1 MQKAIL
7 VAQGNDLNTINNSL
21 DELNN
26 LLNTIGIN
34 ELVRFTQKLNK
45 PNNKTY
51 LGPGKIEELIEYIKV
66 EKPDYVVFD
75 DELTPLM
82 LFNLEKILSVPILDR
97 TSVILE
103 IFKIQASSPLSKL
116 EVELARLKYM
126 LPRIESMSDDITFD
140 RQGGVN
146 NKGKGETKLELD
158 KRILQNKII
167 VCEKK
172 IEEIKKRTILNQNK
186 RKKEN
191 IKNIA
196 LVGYTNAGKSSTMN
210 ALVDYVNKYE
220 YKNNLK
226 ADFVE
231 AEDKLFKTLSTSIKK
246 LTYKNV
252 SFYLSDTIGFI
263 NKLPHI
269 LVNSFYA
276 TLMEAKN
283 ADLLIIVLD
292 ISTINFAKE
301 YRTTLETLRALN
313 ITNTPILLL
322 LNKADK
328 IEAES
333 LQVDSNIDNLI
344 YSNKEI
350 KYQQALLDYIYN
362 FLTKDYTILDL
373 RVPYT
378 SFKITSLIEENTTVI
393 SKTYVDTYVIYKVNA
408 PSSLIKEL
416 ELYKTDEIIN

>member
-7 VAQGNDLNTINNSL
+7 VAQGNDINTINNSL

-45 PNNKTY
+45 SNNKTY
-51 LGPGKIEELIEYIKV
+51 LGPGKIEELVEYIKV
-66 EKPDYVVFD
+66 EEPDYVVFD
-75 DELTPLM
+75 DELNPLM
-82 LFNLEKILSVPILDR
+82 LFNLEKIISVPILDR
-97 TSVILE
+97 TRVILE

-116 EVELARLKYM
+116 EVELANLKYM
-126 LPRIESMSDDITFD
+126 LPRIESLSDDITFD

-210 ALVDYVNKYE
+210 ALVDYLNKCE

-322 LNKADK
+322 LNKVDK

-408 PSSLIKEL
+408 PSYLIKEL

>member
-7 VAQGNDLNTINNSL
+7 VAQGNDINTINNSL
-21 DELNN
+21 DELKN

-51 LGPGKIEELIEYIKV
+51 LGPGKIEELVEYIKV
-66 EKPDYVVFD
+66 EEPDYVVFD
-75 DELTPLM
+75 DELNPLM
-82 LFNLEKILSVPILDR
+82 LFNLEKIISVPILDR
-97 TSVILE
+97 TRVILE

-116 EVELARLKYM
+116 EVELANLKYM
-126 LPRIESMSDDITFD
+126 LPRIESLSDDITFD

-210 ALVDYVNKYE
+210 ALVDYLNKYE

-322 LNKADK
+322 LNKVDK

-378 SFKITSLIEENTTVI
+378 SFKITSQIEENTTVI

-408 PSSLIKEL
+408 PSYLIKEL

>member
-82 LFNLEKILSVPILDR
+82 LFNLEKIISVPILDR

-210 ALVDYVNKYE
+210 ALVDYLNKYE

-226 ADFVE
+226 ADFVG

-344 YSNKEI
+344 YSNKDP
-350 KYQQALLDYIYN
+350 KYQQALLNYIYN

-393 SKTYVDTYVIYKVNA
+393 SKTYVDTYVIYKVNVP
-408 PSSLIKEL
+408 PSLLKEL
-416 ELYKTDEIIN
+416 ELYKIDEIIN

>member
-82 LFNLEKILSVPILDR
+82 LFNLEKIISVPILDR

-210 ALVDYVNKYE
+210 ALVDYLNKYE

-226 ADFVE
+226 ADFVG

-393 SKTYVDTYVIYKVNA
+393 SKTYVDTYVIYKVNV
-408 PSSLIKEL
+408 PSSLVKEL

>member
-7 VAQGNDLNTINNSL
+7 VAQGNDINTINNSL

-51 LGPGKIEELIEYIKV
+51 LGPGKIEELVEYIKV
-66 EKPDYVVFD
+66 EEPDYVVFD
-75 DELTPLM
+75 DELSPLM
-82 LFNLEKILSVPILDR
+82 LFNLEKAISVPILDR
-97 TSVILE
+97 TRVILE

-116 EVELARLKYM
+116 EVELANLKYM
-126 LPRIESMSDDITFD
+126 LPRIESLSDDITFD

-210 ALVDYVNKYE
+210 ALVDYLNKYE

-276 TLMEAKN
+276 TLLEAKN

-322 LNKADK
+322 LNKVDK

-378 SFKITSLIEENTTVI
+378 SFKITSQIEENTTVI

-408 PSSLIKEL
+408 PSYLIKEL

>member
-82 LFNLEKILSVPILDR
+82 LFNLEKIISVPILDR

-210 ALVDYVNKYE
+210 ALVDYLNKYE

-344 YSNKEI
+344 YSNKDP

-393 SKTYVDTYVIYKVNA
+393 SKTYVDTYVIYKVNVP
-408 PSSLIKEL
+408 PSLLKEL

>member
-51 LGPGKIEELIEYIKV
+51 LGPGKIEELVQYIKV
-66 EKPDYVVFD
+66 EEPDYVVFD

-82 LFNLEKILSVPILDR
+82 LFNLEKIISVPILDR

-103 IFKIQASSPLSKL
+103 IFKNQASSPLSKL
-116 EVELARLKYM
+116 EVELANLKYM
-126 LPRIESMSDDITFD
+126 LPRIESLSDDITFD

-210 ALVDYVNKYE
+210 ALVDYLNKYE

-276 TLMEAKN
+276 TLLEAKN

-328 IEAES
+328 IDAES

-344 YSNKEI
+344 YSNKDP

>member
-7 VAQGNDLNTINNSL
+7 VAQGNDINTINNSL
-21 DELNN
+21 DELKN

-51 LGPGKIEELIEYIKV
+51 LGPGKIEELVEYIKV
-66 EKPDYVVFD
+66 EEPDYVVFD
-75 DELTPLM
+75 DELNPLM
-82 LFNLEKILSVPILDR
+82 LFNLEKIISVPILDR
-97 TSVILE
+97 TRVILE

-116 EVELARLKYM
+116 EVELANLKYM
-126 LPRIESMSDDITFD
+126 LPRIESLSDDITFD

-210 ALVDYVNKYE
+210 ALVDYLNKYE

-276 TLMEAKN
+276 TLLEAKN

-322 LNKADK
+322 LNKVDK

-378 SFKITSLIEENTTVI
+378 SFKITSQIEENTTVI

-408 PSSLIKEL
+408 PSYLIKEL

>member
-7 VAQGNDLNTINNSL
+7 VAQGNDLNAINNSL

-26 LLNTIGIN
+26 LLNTIGIH

-51 LGPGKIEELIEYIKV
+51 LGPGKVQELVEYIKV
-66 EKPDYVVFD
+66 EEPDYVVFD
-75 DELTPLM
+75 DELSPLM
-82 LFNLEKILSVPILDR
+82 IFNLEKIINVPILDR
-97 TSVILE
+97 TRVILE
-103 IFKIQASSPLSKL
+103 IFKLEASSPLSKL
-116 EVELARLKYM
+116 EVELANLKYM
-126 LPRIESMSDDITFD
+126 LPRIESLSDDITFD

-210 ALVDYVNKYE
+210 ALVDYLNKNE

-226 ADFVE
+226 ADYVE

-276 TLMEAKN
+276 TLLEAKN

-328 IEAES
+328 IDVES

-344 YSNKEI
+344 YSNKDS

-408 PSSLIKEL
+408 PSSLVKEL

>member
-7 VAQGNDLNTINNSL
+7 VAQGNDINTINNSL
-21 DELNN
+21 DELKN

-51 LGPGKIEELIEYIKV
+51 LGPGKIEELVEYIKV
-66 EKPDYVVFD
+66 EEPDYVVFD
-75 DELTPLM
+75 DELSPLM
-82 LFNLEKILSVPILDR
+82 LFNLEKAISVPILDR
-97 TSVILE
+97 TRVILE

-116 EVELARLKYM
+116 EVELANLKYM
-126 LPRIESMSDDITFD
+126 LPRIESLSDDITFD

-210 ALVDYVNKYE
+210 ALVDYLNKCE

-276 TLMEAKN
+276 TLLEAKN

-322 LNKADK
+322 LNKVDK

-378 SFKITSLIEENTTVI
+378 SFKITSQIEENTTVI

-408 PSSLIKEL
+408 PSYLIKEL

>member
-7 VAQGNDLNTINNSL
+7 VAQGNDINTINNSL
-21 DELNN
+21 DELKN

-51 LGPGKIEELIEYIKV
+51 LGPGKIEELVEYIKV
-66 EKPDYVVFD
+66 EEPDYVVFD
-75 DELTPLM
+75 DELSPLM
-82 LFNLEKILSVPILDR
+82 LFNLEKAISVPILDR
-97 TSVILE
+97 TRVILE

-116 EVELARLKYM
+116 EVELANLKYM
-126 LPRIESMSDDITFD
+126 LPRIESLSDDITFD

-210 ALVDYVNKYE
+210 ALVDYLNKYE

-276 TLMEAKN
+276 TLLEAKN

-322 LNKADK
+322 LNKVDK

-408 PSSLIKEL
+408 PSYLIKEL

>member
-7 VAQGNDLNTINNSL
+7 VAQGNDINTINNSL
-21 DELNN
+21 DELKN

-51 LGPGKIEELIEYIKV
+51 LGPGKIEELVEYIKV
-66 EKPDYVVFD
+66 EEPDYVVFD
-75 DELTPLM
+75 DELSPLM
-82 LFNLEKILSVPILDR
+82 LFNLEKAISVPILDR
-97 TSVILE
+97 TRVILE

-116 EVELARLKYM
+116 EVELANLKYM
-126 LPRIESMSDDITFD
+126 LPRIESLSDDITFD

-210 ALVDYVNKYE
+210 ALVDYLNKYE

-276 TLMEAKN
+276 TLLEAKN

-322 LNKADK
+322 LNKVDK

-378 SFKITSLIEENTTVI
+378 SFKITSQIEENTTVI

-408 PSSLIKEL
+408 PSYLIKEL

>member
-7 VAQGNDLNTINNSL
+7 VSQGADLNTINNSL

-26 LLNTIGIN
+26 LLNTINIC
-34 ELVRFTQKLNK
+34 ESERFIQKLNK

-51 LGPGKIEELIEYIKV
+51 LGPGKIEELVQIVTI

-82 LFNLEKILSVPILDR
+82 LFNLEKVIEVPILDR

-103 IFKIQASSPLSKL
+103 IFKLEASSPLSKL
-116 EVELARLKYM
+116 EVELASLKYM
-126 LPRIESMSDDITFD
+126 YPRIESLNDDITFD

-158 KRILQNKII
+158 KRMLQNKII
-167 VCEKK
+167 NTEKK

-186 RKKEN
+186 RKKDN

-210 ALVDYVNKYE
+210 ALVDYLNKYE

-226 ADFVE
+226 TDFVE
-231 AEDKLFKTLSTSIKK
+231 AEDKLFKTLSTSIRK

-276 TLMEAKN
+276 TLLEAKN

-313 ITNTPILLL
+313 ITDKPILLL

-328 IEAES
+328 MDLES
-333 LQVDSNIDNLI
+333 IRVDSNVDNIL
-344 YSNKEI
+344 YSNKDS
-350 KYQQALLDYIYN
+350 KYQKELLDYIYT
-362 FLTKDYTILDL
+362 FLTKEYTILDL

-378 SFKITSLIEENTTVI
+378 DYKITSVIEENTTVI

-408 PSSLIKEL
+408 PNNLVKEL
-416 ELYKTDEIIN
+416 ELYKTDQIIN

>member
-7 VAQGNDLNTINNSL
+7 VAQGNDINTINNSL
-21 DELNN
+21 DELKN

-45 PNNKTY
+45 SNNKTY
-51 LGPGKIEELIEYIKV
+51 LGPGKIEELVEYIKV
-66 EKPDYVVFD
+66 EEPDYVVFD
-75 DELTPLM
+75 DELNPLM
-82 LFNLEKILSVPILDR
+82 LFNLEKIISVPILDR
-97 TSVILE
+97 TRVILE

-116 EVELARLKYM
+116 EVELANLKYM
-126 LPRIESMSDDITFD
+126 LPRIESLSDDITFD

-210 ALVDYVNKYE
+210 ALVDYLNKCE

-322 LNKADK
+322 LNKVDK

-408 PSSLIKEL
+408 PSYLIKEL

>member
-7 VAQGNDLNTINNSL
+7 VAQGNDINTINNSL

-51 LGPGKIEELIEYIKV
+51 LGPGKIEELIKYIKV
-66 EKPDYVVFD
+66 EEPDYVVFD
-75 DELTPLM
+75 DELSPLM
-82 LFNLEKILSVPILDR
+82 LFNLEKIISVPILDR
-97 TSVILE
+97 TRVILE

-116 EVELARLKYM
+116 EVELANLKYM
-126 LPRIESMSDDITFD
+126 LPRIESLSDDITFD
-140 RQGGVN
+140 RQRGVN

-210 ALVDYVNKYE
+210 ALVDYLNKCE

-322 LNKADK
+322 LNKVDK

>member
-82 LFNLEKILSVPILDR
+82 LFNLEKIISVPILDR

-210 ALVDYVNKYE
+210 ALVDYLNKYE

-226 ADFVE
+226 ADFVG

-344 YSNKEI
+344 YSNKDP
-350 KYQQALLDYIYN
+350 KYQQALLNYIYN

-393 SKTYVDTYVIYKVNA
+393 SKTYVDTYVIYKVNV
-408 PSSLIKEL
+408 PSSLVKEL
-416 ELYKTDEIIN
+416 ELYKIDEIIN

>member
-82 LFNLEKILSVPILDR
+82 LFNLEKIISVPILDR

-210 ALVDYVNKYE
+210 ALVDYLNKYE

-292 ISTINFAKE
+292 ISTINFAKQ

-344 YSNKEI
+344 YSNKDP
-350 KYQQALLDYIYN
+350 KYQQALLNYIYN

-393 SKTYVDTYVIYKVNA
+393 SKTYVDTYVIYKVNVP
-408 PSSLIKEL
+408 PSLLKEL
-416 ELYKTDEIIN
+416 ELYKIDEIIN

>member
-7 VAQGNDLNTINNSL
+7 VAQGNDINTINNSL
-21 DELNN
+21 DELKN

-51 LGPGKIEELIEYIKV
+51 LGPGKIEELVEYIKV
-66 EKPDYVVFD
+66 EEPDYVVFD
-75 DELTPLM
+75 DELSPLM
-82 LFNLEKILSVPILDR
+82 LFNLEKAISVPILDR
-97 TSVILE
+97 TRVILE

-116 EVELARLKYM
+116 EVELANLKYM
-126 LPRIESMSDDITFD
+126 LPRIESLSDDITFD

-210 ALVDYVNKYE
+210 ALVDYLNKYE

-322 LNKADK
+322 LNKVDK

-378 SFKITSLIEENTTVI
+378 SFKITSQIEENTTVI

-408 PSSLIKEL
+408 PSYLIKEL

>member
-82 LFNLEKILSVPILDR
+82 LFNLEKIISVPILDR

-210 ALVDYVNKYE
+210 ALVDYLNKYE

-328 IEAES
+328 IDAES

-393 SKTYVDTYVIYKVNA
+393 SKTYVDTYVIYKVNV
-408 PSSLIKEL
+408 PSSLVKEL

>member
-82 LFNLEKILSVPILDR
+82 LFNLEKIISVPILDR

-210 ALVDYVNKYE
+210 ALVDYLNKYE

-344 YSNKEI
+344 YSNKDP

-393 SKTYVDTYVIYKVNA
+393 SKTYVDTYVIYKVNV
-408 PSSLIKEL
+408 PSSLVKEL

>member
-21 DELNN
+21 DELNA
-26 LLNTIGIN
+26 LIKTININ
-34 ELVRFTQKLNK
+34 ELMRFTQKLNT
-45 PNNKTY
+45 PNKKTY
-51 LGPGKIEELIEYIKV
+51 LGPGKILELVEYIKV
-66 EKPDYVVFD
+66 EQPDYVIFD

-82 LFNLEKILSVPILDR
+82 LFNLEKIINIPIMDR
-97 TSVILE
+97 TRVILE
-103 IFKIQASSPLSKL
+103 IFKLEASSPLSKL
-116 EVELARLKYM
+116 EVELAELKYM
-126 LPRIESMSDDITFD
+126 YPRIESLNDDITFD
-140 RQGGVN
+140 RQGGIN

-167 VCEKK
+167 NTEKK

-186 RKKEN
+186 RKKDN

-210 ALVDYVNKYE
+210 ALVEFLNKYE

-226 ADFVE
+226 SELVE
-231 AEDKLFKTLSTSIKK
+231 AEDKLFKTLSTSVKK

-276 TLMEAKN
+276 TLLEAKN

-313 ITNTPILLL
+313 IVNTPILLL

-328 IEAES
+328 IDALS
-333 LQVDSNIDNLI
+333 LSVDSNVDNLI
-344 YSNKEI
+344 YSNKES

-362 FLTKDYTILDL
+362 FLTKDYTLLDL

-378 SFKITSLIEENTTVI
+378 SYKITSLIEENTTVI
-393 SKTYVDTYVIYKVNA
+393 SKTYVDTYAIYKINA
-408 PSSLIKEL
+408 PSYLVKEL

>member
-7 VAQGNDLNTINNSL
+7 VAQGNDINTINNSL
-21 DELNN
+21 DELKN

-51 LGPGKIEELIEYIKV
+51 LGPGKIEELVEYIKV
-66 EKPDYVVFD
+66 EEPDYVVFD
-75 DELTPLM
+75 DELSPLM
-82 LFNLEKILSVPILDR
+82 LFNLEKAISVPILDR
-97 TSVILE
+97 TRVILE

-116 EVELARLKYM
+116 EVELANLKYM
-126 LPRIESMSDDITFD
+126 LPRIESLSDDITFD

-210 ALVDYVNKYE
+210 ALVDYLNKYE

-252 SFYLSDTIGFI
+252 SFYSSDTIGFI

-276 TLMEAKN
+276 TLLEAKN

-322 LNKADK
+322 LNKVDK

-408 PSSLIKEL
+408 PSYLIKEL

>member
-7 VAQGNDLNTINNSL
+7 VAQGNDLNAINNSL

-51 LGPGKIEELIEYIKV
+51 LGPGKVQELVDYIKIEE
-66 EKPDYVVFD
+66 PDYVVFD
-75 DELTPLM
+75 DELSPLM
-82 LFNLEKILSVPILDR
+82 LFNLEKIINVPILDR
-97 TSVILE
+97 TRVILE
-103 IFKIQASSPLSKL
+103 IFKLEASSPLSKL
-116 EVELARLKYM
+116 EVELANLKYM
-126 LPRIESMSDDITFD
+126 LPRIESLSDDITFD

-167 VCEKK
+167 ICEKK

-210 ALVDYVNKYE
+210 ALVDYLNKNE

-226 ADFVE
+226 ADYVE

-276 TLMEAKN
+276 TLLEAKN

-328 IEAES
+328 IDVES

-344 YSNKEI
+344 YSNKDS

-408 PSSLIKEL
+408 PSSLVKEL

>member
-7 VAQGNDLNTINNSL
+7 VSQGADLNTINNSL

-26 LLNTIGIN
+26 LLNTINIC
-34 ELVRFTQKLNK
+34 ESERFIQKLNK

-51 LGPGKIEELIEYIKV
+51 LGPGKIEELVQIVTI

-82 LFNLEKILSVPILDR
+82 LFKLEKVIEVPILDR

-103 IFKIQASSPLSKL
+103 IFKLQASSPLSKL

-126 LPRIESMSDDITFD
+126 YPRIESLSDDITFD

-158 KRILQNKII
+158 KRMLQNKII
-167 VCEKK
+167 NTEKK

-186 RKKEN
+186 RKKDN

-210 ALVDYVNKYE
+210 ALVDYLNKYE

-226 ADFVE
+226 TDFVE
-231 AEDKLFKTLSTSIKK
+231 AEDKLFKTLSTSIRK

-276 TLMEAKN
+276 TLLEAKN

-328 IEAES
+328 MDLES
-333 LQVDSNIDNLI
+333 IRVDSNVDNIL
-344 YSNKEI
+344 YSNKDP
-350 KYQQALLDYIYN
+350 KYQKELLDYIYT

-378 SFKITSLIEENTTVI
+378 DYKITSVIEENTTVI

-408 PSSLIKEL
+408 PNNLVKEL
-416 ELYKTDEIIN
+416 ELYKTDQIIN